1 MKASIAAI
9 LFLLAIV
16 SSCGSRTQVKYF
28 EDPKK
33 QAEYDKLRDDMDYL
47 TNLVNTQGASITSLE
62 TLMSDTQAKLTEL
75 ELEDRVIGNVN
86 PCGDMPNQF
95 DEVLQVTSKG
105 HYVAYFEQNGKRF
118 LTVLPEDTLFITTDQ
133 QACRFKI
140 VDGELV
146 DNL

>member
-1 MKASIAAI
+1 MRASIGAL
-9 LFLLAIV
+9 LFLLALV
-16 SSCGSRTQVKYF
+16 SCGKSTQVKYY

-33 QAEYDKLRDDMDYL
+33 QAEYDKLKDDLDYL
-47 TNLVNTQGASITSLE
+47 TTLVNNQGASIVSLE
-62 TLMSDTQAKLTEL
+62 ALMSQTQAKLVEL
-75 ELEDRVIGNVN
+75 ELEDRVIGHVD

-105 HYVAYFEQNGKRF
+105 HYIAFFEQGSKRF
-118 LTVLPEDTLFITTDQ
+118 LTVLPENTLYQTTDAG
-133 QACRFKI
+133 ACRFKI